1 MRVYS
6 AGINS
11 LFAVMVTLS
20 ACGSLPDE
28 QALPSPVQVPDAV
41 VAPAASTAVVPQN
54 PQQANPQPPE
64 DDGPRAVPLK
74 DSESPMVLPPA
85 EIPAASESIP
95 AGTRIGKP
103 PSQDKPGQETSVIK
117 SDKRRLNTFHVTLAK
132 KEAKHPQFGVGHD
145 IGFAVDGIVGKE
157 VVVER
162 GQAYFF
168 EVETDIKHDFYLA
181 TNSVGWG
188 SGVLTDGV
196 KGNFTYQGSVEFK
209 PTATTPGIV
218 YYQCRNHKAMGWKIH
233 VVNKGEK
240 PVQLGK
246 ANDPAMAVP
255 TPPTEGN
262 VAAAVGEVQVRQ
274 KVQFAKTLLSG
285 SAALKRV
292 ETSNHLE
299 AKTKIQEALQ
309 ALAQADKYLTQ
320 KQWLKAQDQADVAL
334 KNLTLASQ
342 MVPARVSRPIEDL
355 REEYDN
361 YLKGIH
367 SFKASYDRTVARLKK
382 EKGTKA
388 AILPVNFDQ
397 INSRVEKAKHL
408 ASVNKYEE
416 ANDLLLDAQSQ
427 ITAALN
433 KMLASQTVVYEM
445 KFETAQEEYQYE
457 ITRFDSYAE
466 LIPLAI
472 ERKHPSPE
480 TVKMM
485 ETYTSKGR
493 QIMQQ
498 ADGYAKKGDYKTAL
512 LGVQEAIKAIQQALR
527 LVGV

>member
-1 MRVYS
+1 MRVYN

-11 LFAVMVTLS
+11 MLVVMVALS

-28 QALPSPVQVPDAV
+28 QPQPVRAPAAV
-41 VAPAASTAVVPQN
+41 VAPASAPVVPKN
-54 PQQANPQPPE
+54 PEQASPLPPVD

-74 DSESPMVLPPA
+74 NRETPLTPA
-85 EIPAASESIP
+85 PVEKSA
-95 AGTRIGKP
+95 
-103 PSQDKPGQETSVIK
+103 QDKPDNK
-117 SDKRRLNTFHVTLAK
+117 SEKRSPNTFRVTLAK
-132 KEAKHPQFGVGHD
+132 KEVKHPQFGVGHD
-145 IGFAVDGIVGKE
+145 MGFAVDGIAGKE
-157 VVVER
+157 IVVER
-162 GQAYFF
+162 GQAYLF

-188 SGVLTDGV
+188 AGVLTEGV

-209 PTATTPGIV
+209 PVGTTPGLV

-240 PVQLGK
+240 PAQLGK
-246 ANDPAMAVP
+246 ASDASMAV
-255 TPPTEGN
+255 TIPPGGEN
-262 VAAAVGEVQVRQ
+262 LAAVVDEVQVRQ
-274 KVQFAKTLLSG
+274 KIQFAKTLLSG
-285 SAALKRV
+285 SVALKRV
-292 ETSNHLE
+292 ESSHNTE
-299 AKTKIQEALQ
+299 AKTKIQEAVI
-309 ALAQADKYLTQ
+309 ALTQADKYMTQ
-320 KQWLKAQDQADVAL
+320 KQWFKAQDRADAAL
-334 KNLTLASQ
+334 KTLTLAAQ

-361 YLKGIH
+361 YLKGIS
-367 SFKASYDRTVARLKK
+367 SFKASYDRTVVRLKK

-388 AILPVNFDQ
+388 ALHPVNFDQ
-397 INSRVEKAKHL
+397 MNNHLEKAKHL
-408 ASVNKYEE
+408 ASINKYEE
-416 ANDLLLDAQSQ
+416 ANDLLLVAQNQ
-427 ITAALN
+427 ITTALN
-433 KMLASQTVVYEM
+433 KMLASQTVMYEM

-457 ITRFDSYAE
+457 ISRFGSYAE

-485 ETYTSKGR
+485 ETYSHKGK

-498 ADGYAKKGDYKTAL
+498 AEGYAKKGDYKTAI
-512 LGVQEAIKAIQQALR
+512 LGVQEAIKAVQSALR